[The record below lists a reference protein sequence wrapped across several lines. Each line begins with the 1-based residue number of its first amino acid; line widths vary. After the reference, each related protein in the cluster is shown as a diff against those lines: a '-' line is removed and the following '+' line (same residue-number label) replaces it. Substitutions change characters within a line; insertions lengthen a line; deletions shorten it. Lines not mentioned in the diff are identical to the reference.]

1 MSITISGV
9 NHFAV
14 SVADLE
20 VSVAWYEKI
29 LGFTLIT
36 NEAIPGIDV
45 RTAHMAGPGMVL
57 ELFEAK
63 DAAPLPEERKFP
75 NTDLR
80 VHGNKHFS
88 LTIPDREKTKAELAA
103 HGVEIV
109 MTADVWGTYGIFIHD
124 PTGNL
129 IELFEGDMRQVKE
142 R

>member
-1 MSITISGV
+1 MAVTTMGV

-14 SVADLE
+14 SVRDLQE
-20 VSVAWYEKI
+20 SILWYERV
-29 LGFTLIT
+29 LGFAPLV
-36 NEAIPGIDV
+36 EGDIPNIDV
-45 RTAHMAGPGMVL
+45 KVAHMAGQGVVL

-63 DAAPLPEERKFP
+63 GAAPLPEERKRP

-88 LTIPDREKTKAELAA
+88 MTIPDRDQAKRELAE

-109 MTADVWGTYGIFIHD
+109 MTADVWGTYGIFIQD

-129 IELFEGDMRQVKE
+129 IELFEGDMVKVAQK
-142 R
+142 